1 MVKPKDKGKIK
12 GIYMHKKQWELLDKY
27 AENIN
32 CPTNWLIRN
41 IIDNWMIRNK
51 KLLKTKA

>member
-12 GIYMHKKQWELLDKY
+12 GIYMHNNQWILLNKCADKLK
-27 AENIN
+27 

-41 IIDNWMIRNK
+41 IIDKWLEKN
-51 KLLKTKA
+51 LKELKIKA